1 MTFQTAIWPAILIF
15 QTVILTAL
23 FSNVFGWDI
32 MLGLPAQ
39 GVIKA
44 SIISDLLLER
54 ETHAQELIRYNED
67 NSHVPITFELI
78 ARVRGD

>member
-1 MTFQTAIWPAILIF
+1 
-15 QTVILTAL
+15 
-23 FSNVFGWDI
+23 

-39 GVIKA
+39 GFIKA

-78 ARVRGD
+78 ARVRGG